1 MVNYRKYKREEHSK
15 MSREKPATKI
25 CKHCQTEI
33 PYGAKICPQCRK
45 KQGGKLKWF
54 IIAILVLA
62 VIGAA
67 AGGGGDNKPEKVG
80 NTNDAADSNTPKKET
95 ENKENDK
102 IEENDKNETIFKK
115 GEIAELNGVQVTLT
129 DYKENAGSEY
139 NTPSDGNVFLMA
151 EFEITNNTNKELA
164 ISSMLSF
171 EAYADDYKL
180 DYSFSALMEK
190 EGNQLD
196 GEIAA
201 GKKMKGWIGWEV
213 PQDYQNV
220 EVHFTD
226 NVWSNN
232 KFKFLIDK

>member
-1 MVNYRKYKREEHSK
+1 MITYRKYKREENFRMSK
-15 MSREKPATKI
+15 EQSAIKI
-25 CKHCQTEI
+25 CKYCQTEI
-33 PYGAKICPQCRK
+33 PSGAKVCPQCRK

-54 IIAILVLA
+54 IIAILIVA

-67 AGGGGDNKPEKVG
+67 AGGGGNDKPEKIGNADG
-80 NTNDAADSNTPKKET
+80 NTESNKDSS
-95 ENKENDK
+95 ENKVDDEK
-102 IEENDKNETIFKK
+102 ETIFKK
-115 GEIAELNGVQVTLT
+115 GEIAELNGVQVTLM

-139 NTPSDGNVFLMA
+139 NKPSDGNVFLMA
-151 EFEITNNTNKELA
+151 EFEIVNNTKEELG

-180 DYSFSALMEK
+180 DYSLAAIMEK

-201 GKKMKGWIGWEV
+201 GKKMKGGIGWEV
-213 PQDYQNV
+213 PQDYQAV

-226 NVWSNN
+226 NVWSSN
-232 KFKFLIDK
+232 KFMFLIEK